1 MESSMKVRLK
11 IDPVH
16 TITEV
21 NINTYDKK
29 TGENLLDYIN
39 KFSLINTNKL
49 GIKTSEGV
57 FMVNKPDIMFA
68 EIFDKN
74 LTITTTDGEI
84 STRMTLNKLH
94 QELAPSLFIQISKSS
109 IINVHFIKKVSPS
122 FSGNLMATLTND
134 KKVSISRRYIK
145 NLNKVL
151 DI

>member
-74 LTITTTDGEI
+74 LTITTTDGGFCCKVE
-84 STRMTLNKLH
+84 
-94 QELAPSLFIQISKSS
+94 FI
-109 IINVHFIKKVSPS
+109 V
-122 FSGNLMATLTND
+122 
-134 KKVSISRRYIK
+134 
-145 NLNKVL
+145 
-151 DI
+151 